1 MHTFHMF
8 LSKNAIMIDIAPAKT
23 MRPMTI
29 TIAMAVATAMVW
41 AVQMIKNIPM
51 NSVMGIH

>member
-1 MHTFHMF
+1 MF